1 MPVTAVFFCFRGYL
15 YVCNEIDNGP
25 SGELEF
31 VHLTTLEEGSFFGEQ
46 SFLAR
51 QSGHSALATA
61 TVEAGTYCE
70 LERLPFDGLQLLM
83 AQEPELLKA
92 IKAQARAAH
101 VRNVGMAERERAP
114 EMRRPSHAAGRRPSG
129 TQAGVKRKGSLRKA
143 SKSGQ
148 NLLLSVK
155 DRTDR
160 RGSHLR
166 KTHKPVA
173 PIATAGDGASNSN

>member
-83 AQEPELLKA
+83 AQEPELLLVDEPTASLDKA
-92 IKAQARAAH
+92 NRNTVLELISEAKQRHSALVGIFHDAA
-101 VRNVGMAERERAP
+101 VRE
-114 EMRRPSHAAGRRPSG
+114 AAADHEIDVS
-129 TQAGVKRKGSLRKA
+129 TF
-143 SKSGQ
+143 
-148 NLLLSVK
+148 N
-155 DRTDR
+155 
-160 RGSHLR
+160 
-166 KTHKPVA
+166 
-173 PIATAGDGASNSN
+173 NSR

>member
-1 MPVTAVFFCFRGYL
+1 MACLTRAAWAGRLCED
-15 YVCNEIDNGP
+15 VCNEIDNGP

-101 VRNVGMAERERAP
+101 
-114 EMRRPSHAAGRRPSG
+114 
-129 TQAGVKRKGSLRKA
+129 GVTILNGIY
-143 SKSGQ
+143 
-148 NLLLSVK
+148 
-155 DRTDR
+155 D
-160 RGSHLR
+160 
-166 KTHKPVA
+166 
-173 PIATAGDGASNSN
+173 